1 MKLMEKLKAYSRV
14 MRRAKRPMEVLRLLR
29 KRPALFIAVNTYE
42 TALMLSGRVDVRLK
56 SLAQIKT
63 SALIGCPF

>member
-1 MKLMEKLKAYSRV
+1 MKLTEKLKAYSRV

-29 KRPALFIAVNTYE
+29 KRPALFVAVNTYE

>member
-1 MKLMEKLKAYSRV
+1 MKLTGKLKAYSRV

-29 KRPALFIAVNTYE
+29 KRPALFVAVNTYE

>member
-1 MKLMEKLKAYSRV
+1 MKLGAKLKAYARV
-14 MRRAKRPMEVLRLLR
+14 MKRAKRPMDNYRLLR
-29 KRPALFIAVNTYE
+29 KRPALFVAVNMFE
-42 TALMLSGRVDVRLK
+42 TALLVSSRVDARLK